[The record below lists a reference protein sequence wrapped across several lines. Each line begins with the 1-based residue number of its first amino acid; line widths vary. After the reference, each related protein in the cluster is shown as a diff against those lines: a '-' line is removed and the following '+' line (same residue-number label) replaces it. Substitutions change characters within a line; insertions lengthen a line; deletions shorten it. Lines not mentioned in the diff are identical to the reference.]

1 MEQCIYNI
9 GVEATIDVIGG
20 KWKPLIL
27 CHLKN
32 GTMRTGQLRKVIPN
46 ITQKVLTEQLR
57 ELESSNIINRKVY
70 EQVPPKVEYSLSDY
84 GKTLNGLLNEL
95 CHWGEEDIQRRR
107 NNGESIILLD
117 QNSPAATES
126 NTTKLG

>member
-1 MEQCIYNI
+1 MKQCIYNI
-9 GVEATIDVIGG
+9 GVEATIEIIGG

-27 CHLKN
+27 CHLKK

-57 ELESSNIINRKVY
+57 ELEASGIIDRKVY

-84 GKTLNGLLNEL
+84 GKTLNGLLTEL

-107 NNGESIILLD
+107 DNGESIILLD
-117 QNSPAATES
+117 QESPASTTPE
-126 NTTKLG
+126 TTKLG